1 MSGECNMTR
10 GQVVGNNETLG
21 NYSCQDH
28 ALLPVQKKIILIL
41 TRKEMSALG
50 NTEGFSDF

>member
-10 GQVVGNNETLG
+10 SQVVGNNEMLS
-21 NYSCQDH
+21 NYICQGH
-28 ALLPVQKKIILIL
+28 ALLHVQKKITLIL

-50 NTEGFSDF
+50 NIERFSDF

>member
-1 MSGECNMTR
+1 
-10 GQVVGNNETLG
+10 VVGNNETLS
-21 NYSCQDH
+21 NYSCQGH
-28 ALLPVQKKIILIL
+28 ALLHVQKKIILVL